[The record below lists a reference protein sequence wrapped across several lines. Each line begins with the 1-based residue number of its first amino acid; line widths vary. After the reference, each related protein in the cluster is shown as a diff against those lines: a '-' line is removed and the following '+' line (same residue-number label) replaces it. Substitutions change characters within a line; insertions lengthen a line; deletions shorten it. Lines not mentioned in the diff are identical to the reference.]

1 MARDERDDA
10 YGGGAYGGGAY
21 GGGDYGRG
29 DRDARARDAH
39 THQNRAHDDFI
50 ARSRPTPTST
60 TAPTPETAPD
70 ASSASSFALHVGIH
84 DENGDGTKMCCTSI
98 LEPIS
103 TPVAAASARR
113 DVVPPPLE
121 TRLTPREWGGLLDAI
136 HDARR
141 RHPCYRCPAV
151 ERAAYLWG
159 WPLCGLI
166 NSCNPLCCAVYCPYV
181 SVVER
186 CVARM
191 NEEILHERGVD
202 ASFDRTF
209 DLIVF
214 DVVEDAPRWLR
225 L

>member
-1 MARDERDDA
+1 MRITTITGASGMLGQRVARILA
-10 YGGGAYGGGAY
+10 S
-21 GGGDYGRG
+21 RG
-29 DRDARARDAH
+29 H
-39 THQNRAHDDFI
+39 KLT
-50 ARSRPTPTST
+50 
-60 TAPTPETAPD
+60 
-70 ASSASSFALHVGIH
+70 L
-84 DENGDGTKMCCTSI
+84 C
-98 LEPIS
+98 
-103 TPVAAASARR
+103 

>member
-1 MARDERDDA
+1 
-10 YGGGAYGGGAY
+10 
-21 GGGDYGRG
+21 
-29 DRDARARDAH
+29 
-39 THQNRAHDDFI
+39 
-50 ARSRPTPTST
+50 
-60 TAPTPETAPD
+60 
-70 ASSASSFALHVGIH
+70 
-84 DENGDGTKMCCTSI
+84 
-98 LEPIS
+98 
-103 TPVAAASARR
+103 
-113 DVVPPPLE
+113 PPLE

-202 ASFDRTF
+202 ASFDG